1 MAVEQETI
9 FNFDFSANL
18 VASGCFTLC
27 DCVRET
33 EREREG
39 ERLLEAYRVAAIPWA
54 IETWNPTNE
63 VRKKSNLFCVLNNST
78 AYWHNQGSLNNCPLF
93 QFIFR
98 T

>member
-54 IETWNPTNE
+54 IET
-63 VRKKSNLFCVLNNST
+63 
-78 AYWHNQGSLNNCPLF
+78 
-93 QFIFR
+93 
-98 T
+98 

>member
-9 FNFDFSANL
+9 FNFNFSAKL

-54 IETWNPTNE
+54 I
-63 VRKKSNLFCVLNNST
+63 
-78 AYWHNQGSLNNCPLF
+78 
-93 QFIFR
+93 
-98 T
+98 